1 MTERLNSN
9 NKYIEYVCVCRH
21 VHTSIIYHVLCV
33 CMCVY
38 LSNFVQLINVI
49 RSMGNSIENKKF
61 TWVTKRINLLKTTHS
76 FLFSTGLS
84 EYG

>member
-9 NKYIEYVCVCRH
+9 NKYIEYVCMCRH

-33 CMCVY
+33 YVY
-38 LSNFVQLINVI
+38 LSNFVQLIVI
-49 RSMGNSIENKKF
+49 RSMGNSIENKF